1 MLTLPHFTWS
11 RPSTVDEALGELAAH
26 PGECLMVAGGTD
38 AVPNLKHRLHEPRR
52 IVSLGGIAELRG
64 IRIEDG
70 ALVVGALTTLAEL
83 SAHPHVR
90 EHFAGVAE
98 AASLVASPQIRNMG
112 TVGGNLCL
120 DTRCTYYNQTFFWRE
135 ALGFCLKKDGVRCH
149 VVPQGRR
156 CVAAHSSDV
165 APVWIATDAQVEI
178 AGPEGRRQ
186 ITVDNFFVGDG
197 VHNNVLRSGEMVT
210 RVIVPAASHGL
221 RTAYRKL
228 RPRAAI
234 DFPMLGVAVAARG
247 TRERI
252 ESLRVVVSALG
263 AKPRVIGGL
272 DELSAGRAFT
282 PEVVHA
288 VAAVAHKQCHPL
300 INVPYDADW
309 RRDMVPVF
317 VKRALADAFGGAA

>member
-1 MLTLPHFTWS
+1 
-11 RPSTVDEALGELAAH
+11 
-26 PGECLMVAGGTD
+26 
-38 AVPNLKHRLHEPRR
+38 
-52 IVSLGGIAELRG
+52 
-64 IRIEDG
+64 
-70 ALVVGALTTLAEL
+70 
-83 SAHPHVR
+83 
-90 EHFAGVAE
+90 
-98 AASLVASPQIRNMG
+98 
-112 TVGGNLCL
+112 
-120 DTRCTYYNQTFFWRE
+120 
-135 ALGFCLKKDGVRCH
+135 
-149 VVPQGRR
+149 
-156 CVAAHSSDV
+156 
-165 APVWIATDAQVEI
+165 
-178 AGPEGRRQ
+178 
-186 ITVDNFFVGDG
+186 
-197 VHNNVLRSGEMVT
+197 MVT

-252 ESLRVVVSALG
+252 ESLCVVVSALG

-272 DELSAGRAFT
+272 GELSAGRAFT